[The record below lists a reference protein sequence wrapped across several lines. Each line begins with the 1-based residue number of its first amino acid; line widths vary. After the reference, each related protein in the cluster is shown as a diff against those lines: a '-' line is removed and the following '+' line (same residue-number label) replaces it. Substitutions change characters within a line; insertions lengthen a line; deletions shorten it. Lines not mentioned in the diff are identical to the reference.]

1 MPTSLT
7 AGSIAFTGF
16 NGSGNDNLSF
26 VVLTD
31 ITANTVITFTDN
43 TWNGTSFASG
53 GNAES
58 IFTWTATSDVA
69 AGTVIDL
76 DNLKNGNAS
85 ASASV
90 GAINFTNSANL
101 GLSNDNETVYAYTGS
116 ASSPNFLAAITNIGF
131 TGNNGTSYGVLT
143 NTGLTA
149 GTNAVA
155 FSGGVD
161 TVGFNGA
168 HSGKASFA
176 DYLNDINNSAN
187 WSTSASVPFSK
198 TPFTVTA
205 PAAQTISFSPATVSV
220 NENDNGTQT
229 LTFIIT
235 RSGDTTG
242 AVSFSGT
249 FAQGS
254 TNAADF
260 GGTLP
265 ASTFSGTIAA
275 GATSATVTVT
285 ISGDTT
291 PEPSESF
298 TLTLTSASNPN
309 AAVTI
314 GTAAATGTIINDDG
328 TVVSGNTS
336 SISLGNNDH
345 VTILSNV
352 TVSGSTL

>member
-53 GNAES
+53 SNAES

-76 DNLKNGNAS
+76 NNLKNGNAS

-90 GAINFTNSANL
+90 GVVNFTNSANL

-131 TGNNGTSYGVLT
+131 TGSNGTAYGVLT

-149 GTNAVA
+149 GVNAVA

-161 TVGFNGA
+161 TVGYTGMRTGETQLRGLSERHQQFGELERGRLRSVP
-168 HSGKASFA
+168 H
-176 DYLNDINNSAN
+176 DEVHRR
-187 WSTSASVPFSK
+187 SASSGADRFV
-198 TPFTVTA
+198 
-205 PAAQTISFSPATVSV
+205 
-220 NENDNGTQT
+220 
-229 LTFIIT
+229 LT
-235 RSGDTTG
+235 GDRFRERG
-242 AVSFSGT
+242 R
-249 FAQGS
+249 
-254 TNAADF
+254 
-260 GGTLP
+260 
-265 ASTFSGTIAA
+265 
-275 GATSATVTVT
+275 
-285 ISGDTT
+285 
-291 PEPSESF
+291 
-298 TLTLTSASNPN
+298 
-309 AAVTI
+309 
-314 GTAAATGTIINDDG
+314 
-328 TVVSGNTS
+328 
-336 SISLGNNDH
+336 
-345 VTILSNV
+345 
-352 TVSGSTL
+352 